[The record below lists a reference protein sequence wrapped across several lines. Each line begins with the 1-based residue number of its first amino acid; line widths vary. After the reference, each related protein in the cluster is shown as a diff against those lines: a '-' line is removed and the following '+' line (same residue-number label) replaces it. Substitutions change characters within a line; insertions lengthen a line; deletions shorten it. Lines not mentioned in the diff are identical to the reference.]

1 LLKAWSNSDPRGQ
14 VLDALRPFTAQ
25 LEGLNV
31 DSVGVGHYM
40 AQHLRDYG
48 LPVNEVN
55 VGSSP
60 SDSEKYANL
69 KAELFWGLRLRAES
83 GDIAGLVDEKTISQ
97 LAGIRYRHNSRG
109 QIMIESKEEARK
121 RGVKS
126 PDRAEAVMLAF
137 ADTGRTGPDIHF
149 FDFDSPLALRPRVR
163 LLSKW

>member
-1 LLKAWSNSDPRGQ
+1 MGDGAVFAGLDVAGRGEAETVLCVRRGPRIVLLKAWSNSDPRGQ
-14 VLDALRPFTAQ
+14 VLDALKPFKAQ

-69 KAELFWGLRLRAES
+69 KAELFWGLRLRA
-83 GDIAGLVDEKTISQ
+83 G
-97 LAGIRYRHNSRG
+97 
-109 QIMIESKEEARK
+109 
-121 RGVKS
+121 
-126 PDRAEAVMLAF
+126 
-137 ADTGRTGPDIHF
+137 
-149 FDFDSPLALRPRVR
+149 
-163 LLSKW
+163 